1 MRRLESIDLLRGGV
15 MVLMALD
22 HVRDFFG
29 AATINPTDPA
39 ITTVP
44 LFFTRWMTHI
54 CAPTFFLLM
63 GAGAFLAG
71 RTQSR
76 AGLSRYLLVRGVWL
90 IVLEIVVVRCLG
102 LQFNVDYRVTMLTV
116 LWALGWAMITLAALV
131 HLPAAAVGAIGV
143 VTIAGHNL
151 FDAVRASSFG
161 VLAPLWTVLHTPG
174 VILSTPRYVVFAAY
188 PLVPWVGVAAVGYA
202 LGEAYAWPAPR
213 RQAMF
218 WRLGIGLV
226 AAFVALRALNVYGDP
241 LPWTAQRSATA
252 TALSFLNTNKYPPSL
267 LFLLMTLGPALGILA
282 ALDRGTP
289 RFLRPML
296 TFGRVPLFYY
306 LVHLALIHLLAV
318 IVCYL
323 RYGDAHW
330 MFQSPRLDQFPFT
343 RPPRWGFQL
352 PVVYL
357 IWAGVVVA
365 MYPLCARV
373 SFTRLRRQNRP

>member
-71 RTQSR
+71 RTQSK

-131 HLPAAAVGAIGV
+131 HLPPAAAGAIGV

-151 FDAVRASSFG
+151 FHAVRASSFG
-161 VLAPLWTVLHTPG
+161 VFAPLWTVLHTPG

-202 LGEAYAWPAPR
+202 LGQAYAWPAPR

-241 LPWTAQRSATA
+241 LPWTAQRSAAA

-267 LFLLMTLGPALGILA
+267 LFLLMTLGPALCILA
-282 ALDRGTP
+282 ALERGTP

-318 IVCYL
+318 IVCHL

-343 RPPRWGFQL
+343 RPPGWGFNL
-352 PVVYL
+352 PGVYV
-357 IWAGVVVA
+357 IWAAIVAA
-365 MYPLCARV
+365 MYPLCARLA
-373 SFTRLRRQNRP
+373 LRRLQR

>member
-71 RTQSR
+71 RKQSK
-76 AGLSRYLLVRGVWL
+76 AGLSKYLLVRGVWL
-90 IVLEIVVVRCLG
+90 IVLEIVVVRLG

-116 LWALGWAMITLAALV
+116 LWALGWAMIALAALV
-131 HLPAAAVGAIGV
+131 HLPPAAAAAIGV

-161 VLAPLWTVLHTPG
+161 GLAPLWTVLHTPG

-188 PLVPWVGVAAVGYA
+188 PLIPWLGVAAVGYA
-202 LGEAYAWPAPR
+202 LAEAYTWPASR
-213 RQAMF
+213 GQAML

-267 LFLLMTLGPALGILA
+267 LFLLMTLGPALCILA
-282 ALDRGTP
+282 ALDRGAP

-343 RPPRWGFQL
+343 RPPGWGFNL
-352 PVVYL
+352 PGVYV
-357 IWAGVVVA
+357 IWAGIVAA

-373 SFTRLRRQNRP
+373 ALRRLQR